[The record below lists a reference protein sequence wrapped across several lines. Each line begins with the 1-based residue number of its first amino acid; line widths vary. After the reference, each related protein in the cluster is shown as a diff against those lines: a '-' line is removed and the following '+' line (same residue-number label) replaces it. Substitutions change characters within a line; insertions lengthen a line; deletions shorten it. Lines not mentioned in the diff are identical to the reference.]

1 MFKKIILLFSL
12 SLWIFFVNFTYAT
25 ATTTD
30 ALDTVLWANPSAKNY
45 QIITKNELKDS
56 DVQGTVQKTTELLLK
71 LTVIIWVAVFL
82 FGGIRFMMSM
92 WDDSK
97 AKKIRDNLIISILGF
112 IIAFWAWIILQLIL
126 SAGTTISHI

>member
-12 SLWIFFVNFTYAT
+12 SLWIFFVNFSYG
-25 ATTTD
+25 D
-30 ALDTVLWANPSAKNY
+30 ALDTVLWSGSAAWKY
-45 QIITKNELKDS
+45 QIVTADKASLNVKTK
-56 DVQGTVQKTTELLLK
+56 VQKTAKLLLN

>member
-12 SLWIFFVNFTYAT
+12 SLWIFFINFSYAD
-25 ATTTD
+25 D
-30 ALDTVLWANPSAKNY
+30 ALDDVLWASSDAWKY
-45 QIITKNELKDS
+45 QIVTADKANLKVKTK
-56 DVQGTVQKTTELLLK
+56 VQKTAELLLN

-82 FGGIRFMMSM
+82 FWGIRFMMSM

-112 IIAFWAWIILQLIL
+112 IIAFWAWVILQLIL